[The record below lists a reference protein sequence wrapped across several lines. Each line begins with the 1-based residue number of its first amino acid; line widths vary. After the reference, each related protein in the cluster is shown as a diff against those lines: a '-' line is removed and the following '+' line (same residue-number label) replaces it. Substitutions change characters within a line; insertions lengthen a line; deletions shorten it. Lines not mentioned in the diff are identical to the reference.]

1 MKMSESRQPGS
12 AVTPALRRQVGAA
25 VAALPMLALIAA
37 LIVVQDH
44 GLPLYA
50 ALAAGTAAAWAVAS
64 VIGASQRQLAEFALR
79 GVRRVVPVLVILA
92 CVGAMTAAW
101 LASGTVPGL
110 IYYGLRLVNSR
121 TLIIAGFI
129 LASVTSMALGSSIG
143 TLSTVGIAV
152 MGIARAAGAPLA
164 LMAGALASGAL
175 LGDRTSPLSG
185 TFHLTANMTEI
196 PPDRALRALA
206 PSAAA
211 AWLLSL
217 AGFWLLGGSWR
228 PGAGAGDAAATAVFT
243 RNLAASF
250 DLSWVVL
257 LPPAVV
263 FALALA
269 RRPIRESLGA
279 GLVAGVIIALVVQ
292 RHPLPALLRELVAG
306 YALHSG
312 VNALDAVVSG
322 GGLLRMAN
330 IVLLLTF
337 AGAFSGIMEG
347 MELLEALVRPLLGRV
362 RRPQGLLTATMALSC
377 LTAAIVANQ
386 VLSIIIPARLV
397 RGEYA
402 RRRLPPDLL
411 ARMLADSG
419 AVISPL
425 IPWNLMAVISAAALG
440 IPPTAYA
447 PYALLMY
454 LFPLVSLV
462 WIWTRADRPHS
473 VPAAPGGR
481 AER

>member
-1 MKMSESRQPGS
+1 MKMSESRQL
-12 AVTPALRRQVGAA
+12 APALATAGRRQVRPA

-37 LIVVQDH
+37 LAVVQ
-44 GLPLYA
+44 GRGWPLYT
-50 ALAAGTAAAWAVAS
+50 ALIAGFTAAWAVAS
-64 VIGASQRQLAEFALR
+64 LLGASQRQLAELALR

-110 IYYGLRLVNSR
+110 IYYGLRLINPR
-121 TLIIAGFI
+121 AIIVAGFV

-152 MGIARAAGAPLA
+152 MGIARAAGAPLP

-185 TFHLTANMTEI
+185 TFHLTANMSEI
-196 PPDRALRALA
+196 SPDRALRALA
-206 PSAAA
+206 PSAAT

-217 AGFWLLGGSWR
+217 AGFWLLGLGWQ
-228 PGAGAGDAAATAVFT
+228 PGASAGDVAAAAVFT
-243 RNLAASF
+243 RNLAANF
-250 DLSWVVL
+250 NLSWVVL

-269 RRPIRESLGA
+269 RRPVRDSLGA
-279 GLVAGVIIALVVQ
+279 GLAAGMIIALLVQ
-292 RHPLPALLRELVAG
+292 RHPLSALLQELVSG
-306 YALHSG
+306 YTLHSG
-312 VNALDAVVSG
+312 VRALDSVISG
-322 GGLLRMAN
+322 GGLVRMVN

-347 MELLEALVRPLLGRV
+347 MELLEALVRPFIARV
-362 RRPQGLLTATMALSC
+362 RRPRDLLTATMVLSC

-397 RGEYA
+397 RSEYA
-402 RRRLPPDLL
+402 RRRLPPESL

-419 AVISPL
+419 VVISPL

-440 IPPTAYA
+440 IAPTAYA

-462 WIWTRADRPHS
+462 WIWTRADRPQGA
-473 VPAAPGGR
+473 PAAAGQ
-481 AER
+481 ASL